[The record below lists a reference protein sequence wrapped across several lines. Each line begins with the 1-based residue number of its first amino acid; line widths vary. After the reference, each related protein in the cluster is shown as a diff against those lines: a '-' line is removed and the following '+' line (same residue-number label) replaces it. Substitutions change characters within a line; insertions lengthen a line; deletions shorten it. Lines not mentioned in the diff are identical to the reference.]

1 MGEGYNL
8 PPFFM
13 SDENKLL
20 NKINRAMSGG
30 NFSSAI
36 ESLDK
41 VLSKKPSNLNLLM
54 LRGEAHLR
62 LENFESALRDLAKV
76 VEADNKNIT
85 ALVNFSVALIRCSM
99 QNDAKPVLEYALE
112 LDPKNFDA
120 HINLCNIYQSLG
132 QSEESLKLAIKAI
145 EIRPNSM
152 IAYNNLGTAF
162 GDLNMVK
169 EAREALSIA
178 HQLDPTY
185 VTTAINLAQIEV
197 KLTNFAEASKL
208 YEKLLLLKN
217 ITPSESDLVKYYLS
231 YCYLHLGK
239 IPEGWD
245 NYEFGRGSLLP
256 GTAFRS
262 RRKFNQPKWNGEDI
276 KGRKLLIWREQG
288 LGDEIEFATCL
299 TDVYELNLDVILE
312 CDPRLVDIYQ
322 RTFPTFH
329 IRPESITV
337 DYFPVADDFDIQCA
351 VGSLPRLFRRDI
363 KSFEREIIPLKIK
376 ESAIQDF
383 QARLSKY
390 SDKKIIGIC
399 WRSGIFSIGRNLN
412 YTALIDWQELLTQS
426 NFQFVNLQYGECE
439 SELLEIEASLGINIL
454 RWQDLDLKNDI
465 ENLFGLIKN
474 LDAVVTVGTAVSSIA
489 ASCNV
494 PTYLLIKP
502 SWLMLGQKDIYP
514 WYRCITP
521 LVAENDAHIAE
532 KIKFIPDLIRNL

>member
-1 MGEGYNL
+1 
-8 PPFFM
+8 M
-13 SDENKLL
+13 SNENKLL
-20 NKINRAMSGG
+20 NKINRDMAGG

-41 VLSKKPSNLNLLM
+41 ILAIKPSNSNLLM

-62 LENFESALRDLAKV
+62 LENFESALLDLAKV
-76 VEADNKNIT
+76 VEAENKNIT
-85 ALVNFSVALIRCSM
+85 ALVNFSVALIRCNM
-99 QNDAKPVLEYALE
+99 QIDAKPVLEYVLE

-120 HINLCNIYQSLG
+120 HINLCNIYQSMG
-132 QSEESLKLAIKAI
+132 KSEECLKLSIRAI
-145 EIRPNSM
+145 EIRPNA
-152 IAYNNLGTAF
+152 IIGYNNLGTAF

-197 KLTNFAEASKL
+197 KLGNFAEATQL
-208 YEKLLLLKN
+208 YEKLLHLKN
-217 ITPSESDLVKYYLS
+217 ISPSELELVKYYLS
-231 YCYLHLGK
+231 YCYLNLGK

-245 NYEFGRGSLLP
+245 NYEFGSGSLLP
-256 GTAFRS
+256 GTSFRS

-276 KGRKLLIWREQG
+276 GGKKLLIWREQG

-299 TDVYELNLDVILE
+299 TDVSELNLDVILE
-312 CDPRLVDIYQ
+312 CDTRLVDIYQ
-322 RTFPTFH
+322 RTFPSFH
-329 IRPESITV
+329 VRPESITV
-337 DYFPVADDFDIQCA
+337 DYLPVADDFDIQCA
-351 VGSLPRLFRRDI
+351 VGSLPKIFRRNI
-363 KSFEREIIPLKIK
+363 KAFDREVIPLKIK
-376 ESAIQDF
+376 DSAIQEF

-390 SDKKIIGIC
+390 SEKKLVGIC

-412 YTALIDWQELLTQS
+412 YTALVDWQDLLTQS
-426 NFQFVNLQYGECE
+426 DFQFVNLQYGDCE
-439 SELLEIEASLGINIL
+439 TELLEIEKLLGINIV
-454 RWQDLDLKNDI
+454 RWQDLDLKNDL

-502 SWLMLGQKDIYP
+502 SWLMLGQKNTYP
-514 WYRCITP
+514 WYRCMTP
-521 LVAENDAHIAE
+521 LVAENDAHVAE
-532 KIKFIPDLIRNL
+532 KIKFIPELIRNQ

>member
-1 MGEGYNL
+1 
-8 PPFFM
+8 
-13 SDENKLL
+13 
-20 NKINRAMSGG
+20 
-30 NFSSAI
+30 
-36 ESLDK
+36 
-41 VLSKKPSNLNLLM
+41 M
-54 LRGEAHLR
+54 LRGEAYLR
-62 LENFESALRDLAKV
+62 LENYESALRDLAKV
-76 VEADNKNIT
+76 VEADDKNIT
-85 ALVNFSVALIRCSM
+85 ALVNFSVALIRCNM
-99 QNDAKPVLEYALE
+99 QTDAKPVLEYVLE

-120 HINLCNIYQSLG
+120 HINLCNIFQSMG
-132 QSEESLKLAIKAI
+132 KSEECLKLAIRAI
-145 EIRPNSM
+145 EIRPDAM
-152 IAYNNLGTAF
+152 VAYNNLGTAF
-162 GDLNMVK
+162 GDLNMVI

-197 KLTNFAEASKL
+197 KLANYSEAAQL

-217 ITPSESDLVKYYLS
+217 VSPGELDLVKYYLS

-239 IPEGWD
+239 ISEGWD
-245 NYEFGRGSLLP
+245 NYEFGSGSLLP

-276 KGRKLLIWREQG
+276 NGKKLLIWREQG

-299 TDVYELNLDVILE
+299 TDVFELKLDVILE

-322 RTFPTFH
+322 RTFPSFH
-329 IRPESITV
+329 VRPESIKV
-337 DYFPVADDFDIQCA
+337 DYLPVADDFDVQCA
-351 VGSLPRLFRRDI
+351 VGSLPKLFRRDI
-363 KSFEREIIPLKIK
+363 KAFDREIIPLKIK

-383 QARLSKY
+383 QARLTKHSE
-390 SDKKIIGIC
+390 KKLVGIC

-412 YTALIDWQELLTQS
+412 YTALVDWQELLTQS
-426 NFQFVNLQYGECE
+426 DFQFVNLQYGDCE
-439 SELLEIEASLGINIL
+439 SELLEIENTLGIDII
-454 RWQDLDLKNDI
+454 RWQNLDLKNDL

-502 SWLMLGQKDIYP
+502 SWLMLGQKDFYP

-532 KIKFIPDLIRNL
+532 KIKFIPELIRNQ

>member
-132 QSEESLKLAIKAI
+132 QSEESLKLAIRAI

-162 GDLNMVK
+162 GDLNMIK

-197 KLTNFAEASKL
+197 KLANFAEAAQL

-217 ITPSESDLVKYYLS
+217 ISPSELELVKYYLS

-239 IPEGWD
+239 ISEGWD
-245 NYEFGRGSLLP
+245 NYEFGSGSLLP
-256 GTAFRS
+256 GTAYRS
-262 RRKFNQPKWNGEDI
+262 RRKFVQPKWNGEEI
-276 KGRKLLIWREQG
+276 KGKKLLIWREQG
-288 LGDEIEFATCL
+288 LGDEIEFSTCL
-299 TDVYELNLDVILE
+299 TDVFELKVDVILE
-312 CDPRLVDIYQ
+312 CDPRLVEIFQ

-329 IRPESITV
+329 VRPESIRV
-337 DYFPVADDFDIQCA
+337 DYFPATDDFDFQCA

-363 KSFEREIIPLKIK
+363 KSFEREITPLKIK
-376 ESAIQDF
+376 DYAIEEF
-383 QARLSKY
+383 RSRLSEY
-390 SDKKIIGIC
+390 SQKKLIGIC

-412 YTALIDWQELLTQS
+412 YTALVDWRELLTQ
-426 NFQFVNLQYGECE
+426 NDFHFVNLQYGDCE
-439 SELLEIEASLGINIL
+439 SELLEIENLLGINII
-454 RWQDLDLKNDI
+454 RWQDLDLKNDL

-494 PTYLLIKP
+494 PTYLLMKP
-502 SWLMLGQKDIYP
+502 SWLMLGQKDHYP
-514 WYRCITP
+514 WFRSVTP
-521 LVAENDAHIAE
+521 LVAENAHIAE
-532 KIKFIPDLIRNL
+532 KIKLIPDLIRNQ

>member
-1 MGEGYNL
+1 
-8 PPFFM
+8 M
-13 SDENKLL
+13 SNENKLL

-30 NFSSAI
+30 NYSSAI

-41 VLSKKPSNLNLLM
+41 LLSTKPLNLSLLM

-85 ALVNFSVALIRCSM
+85 ALVNFSVALIRCNM
-99 QNDAKPVLEYALE
+99 QNDAKPVLEYTLE

-132 QSEESLKLAIKAI
+132 QSEESLKLAIRAI

>member
-1 MGEGYNL
+1 M
-8 PPFFM
+8 
-13 SDENKLL
+13 
-20 NKINRAMSGG
+20 AGG

-41 VLSKKPSNLNLLM
+41 LLLIKPSNLNLLM
-54 LRGEAHLR
+54 LRGEAYLR
-62 LENFESALRDLAKV
+62 IENFESALLDLAKV

-85 ALVNFSVALIRCSM
+85 ALVNFSVALIRCNM
-99 QNDAKPVLEYALE
+99 QIDAKPVLEYVLE

-120 HINLCNIYQSLG
+120 HINLCNIYQSQG
-132 QSEESLKLAIKAI
+132 QSEESLKLAIRAI

-178 HQLDPTY
+178 YQIDPKY
-185 VTTAINLAQIEV
+185 LTTAINLGQIEV
-197 KLTNFAEASKL
+197 KLSNFSEAAQIF
-208 YEKLLLLKN
+208 EKLLLLKN
-217 ITPSESDLVKYYLS
+217 ISTSELELVKYYLS

-239 IPEGWD
+239 ISEGWD
-245 NYEFGRGSLLP
+245 NYEFGSGSLLP
-256 GTAFRS
+256 VAALRS
-262 RRKFNQPKWNGEDI
+262 RRKFKQPKWNGENI
-276 KGRKLLIWREQG
+276 NGKKLLIWREQG

-299 TDVYELNLDVILE
+299 TDVSELNLDVTLE
-312 CDPRLVDIYQ
+312 CDARLVDIYQ
-322 RTFPTFH
+322 RTFPSFH
-329 IRPESITV
+329 VRPESITV
-337 DYFPVADDFDIQCA
+337 DYLPVADDFDVQCA

-363 KSFEREIIPLKIK
+363 KAFEREIIPLKIK
-376 ESAIQDF
+376 ESATNDF

-390 SDKKIIGIC
+390 SEKKLVGIC
-399 WRSGIFSIGRNLN
+399 WRSGIFSIARNLN
-412 YTALIDWQELLTQS
+412 YTALVDWQELLTQS
-426 NFQFVNLQYGECE
+426 DFQFVNLQYGDCE
-439 SELLEIEASLGINIL
+439 SELLEIENLLGIDII
-454 RWQDLDLKNDI
+454 RWQDLDLKNDF

-521 LVAENDAHIAE
+521 LVAENDAHVAE
-532 KIKFIPDLIRNL
+532 KIKLIPELIRNQ